1 MTATDR
7 SKAGGEAGEEAGPEA
22 RPASRGLPAQPAF
35 PPSSWPANPAP
46 PAASVLTPGQPVAS
60 APLPP
65 PASFSFGEVPAAPDP
80 APMAAEPVADDL
92 GPAVASVPPASA
104 MPPPA
109 TPSAASATPTSLAI
123 TTTGP
128 DAQQLEMELA
138 AARDELKAL
147 HEMLEDLPEIFERKF
162 QQRLATVMEH
172 QKHLLA
178 DNQALRDRLYSLN
191 PAAADG
197 PPPGSGRPQ
206 PLLLPTVARKQ
217 GWGQALKRA
226 LRLGGPDA
234 ASRSDREGRGGGGA
248 PQKIS
253 RHDDGRPITA

>member
-1 MTATDR
+1 MTASD
-7 SKAGGEAGEEAGPEA
+7 KEDAYPEGTL
-22 RPASRGLPAQPAF
+22 PSRVVPAQPAYT
-35 PPSSWPANPAP
+35 PSGWHANPAP
-46 PAASVLTPGQPVAS
+46 PAPSVLTPGQPVAPL
-60 APLPP
+60 APQ
-65 PASFSFGEVPAAPDP
+65 PASFSFGEVPAAGADTADALPRD
-80 APMAAEPVADDL
+80 AIDAEPILLDPVA
-92 GPAVASVPPASA
+92 PPTAVKARQAA
-104 MPPPA
+104 A
-109 TPSAASATPTSLAI
+109 AASSLAI

-172 QKHLLA
+172 QKHLLD
-178 DNQALRDRLYSLN
+178 DNQALRERLYSLN

-206 PLLLPTVARKQ
+206 PLLLSTVTRKE

-226 LRLGGPDA
+226 LRLGGPDTNG
-234 ASRSDREGRGGGGA
+234 RPGEGST
-248 PQKIS
+248 QKFS

>member
-1 MTATDR
+1 MTATD
-7 SKAGGEAGEEAGPEA
+7 KEEANPEGRIPSRA
-22 RPASRGLPAQPAF
+22 VPPESAYLPSGWPASQV
-35 PPSSWPANPAP
+35 PPSQ
-46 PAASVLTPGQPVAS
+46 SVLTPGQPVAPK
-60 APLPP
+60 APP
-65 PASFSFGEVPAAPDP
+65 PPSIFSFGEVPSSGADPVPTAQEPLGEELILLTPDLPPVP
-80 APMAAEPVADDL
+80 APIEAAKT
-92 GPAVASVPPASA
+92 AVMGA
-104 MPPPA
+104 
-109 TPSAASATPTSLAI
+109 TSLAI

-128 DAQQLEMELA
+128 DTQQLEMELA

-172 QKHLLA
+172 QKHLLD
-178 DNQALRDRLYSLN
+178 DNQSLRERLYSLN

-206 PLLLPTVARKQ
+206 PLLLPTVARKE

-226 LRLGGPDA
+226 LRLGGPEADG
-234 ASRSDREGRGGGGA
+234 RPGEGTT
-248 PQKIS
+248 QKIS

>member
-1 MTATDR
+1 MTVTDR
-7 SKAGGEAGEEAGPEA
+7 STDSGEAGPEG

-35 PPSSWPANPAP
+35 PPSNWASNPAP
-46 PAASVLTPGQPVAS
+46 PAASVLTPGQPVAP
-60 APLPP
+60 APAPP
-65 PASFSFGEVPAAPDP
+65 PPSFCFGEVAVRSDP
-80 APMAAEPVADDL
+80 APIGGPADDA
-92 GPAVASVPPASA
+92 GGTGAAVPDSSSVPAA
-104 MPPPA
+104 GAA
-109 TPSAASATPTSLAI
+109 TPASLAI
-123 TTTGP
+123 TTTAP
-128 DAQQLEMELA
+128 DAEQLAMELA

-172 QKHLLA
+172 HKHLLA

-226 LRLGGPDA
+226 LRLGGPDP
-234 ASRSDREGRGGGGA
+234 ASRSVATTTGG
-248 PQKIS
+248 P
-253 RHDDGRPITA
+253 

>member
-1 MTATDR
+1 MTAKDKST
-7 SKAGGEAGEEAGPEA
+7 AGGEAGEEAGPEG

-35 PPSSWPANPAP
+35 PTSTWPANPAP
-46 PAASVLTPGQPVAS
+46 PAASVLTPGQPL
-60 APLPP
+60 APVPGPP
-65 PASFSFGEVPAAPDP
+65 AASFSFGEVSTAPDP

-92 GPAVASVPPASA
+92 GGAAAAVTPASA
-104 MPPPA
+104 MPPAPA
-109 TPSAASATPTSLAI
+109 APTAAAPAAATASPASLAI

-191 PAAADG
+191 PAEADG

-226 LRLGGPDA
+226 LRLGG
-234 ASRSDREGRGGGGA
+234 EGA

>member
-1 MTATDR
+1 MTATDK
-7 SKAGGEAGEEAGPEA
+7 SKAGEDAGEEAGPEA

-35 PPSSWPANPAP
+35 PPSSWPANPA

-80 APMAAEPVADDL
+80 APMAADPVAGDL

-109 TPSAASATPTSLAI
+109 VASATPTNLAI

-226 LRLGGPDA
+226 LRLGG
-234 ASRSDREGRGGGGA
+234 EGA

>member
-1 MTATDR
+1 MTATDK
-7 SKAGGEAGEEAGPEA
+7 STASDEAGDEAGPEG
-22 RPASRGLPAQPAF
+22 RPATRGLPAQPAF
-35 PPSSWPANPAP
+35 PASSWPPNLAP
-46 PAASVLTPGQPVAS
+46 SAASVLTPGQPVAPVP
-60 APLPP
+60 APP
-65 PASFSFGEVPAAPDP
+65 PASFSFGEVPVAADL

-92 GPAVASVPPASA
+92 GRAGAAVPPASA
-104 MPPPA
+104 VPA
-109 TPSAASATPTSLAI
+109 TPPAPAAAAPAPPTATPASLAI

-191 PAAADG
+191 PAAADE

-226 LRLGGPDA
+226 LRLGGD
-234 ASRSDREGRGGGGA
+234 GA

-253 RHDDGRPITA
+253 RDDDGRPITA

>member
-1 MTATDR
+1 LNPGQALVKVWPGFLVSGLDTVDATIADQPESEQHLQLALASAER
-7 SKAGGEAGEEAGPEA
+7 KLAEA
-22 RPASRGLPAQPAF
+22 RLQI
-35 PPSSWPANPAP
+35 
-46 PAASVLTPGQPVAS
+46 
-60 APLPP
+60 
-65 PASFSFGEVPAAPDP
+65 
-80 APMAAEPVADDL
+80 AE
-92 GPAVASVPPASA
+92 
-104 MPPPA
+104 
-109 TPSAASATPTSLAI
+109 
-123 TTTGP
+123 
-128 DAQQLEMELA
+128 LEALL
-138 AARDELKAL
+138 DEI
-147 HEMLEDLPEIFERKF
+147 PEIFERKF

-191 PAAADG
+191 PAAADE

-226 LRLGGPDA
+226 LRLGG
-234 ASRSDREGRGGGGA
+234 EGA

>member
-7 SKAGGEAGEEAGPEA
+7 STDGDEAGPEG

-35 PPSSWPANPAP
+35 PPSSWPSSPPP
-46 PAASVLTPGQPVAS
+46 PAASVLTPGQPVA
-60 APLPP
+60 PLPGP
-65 PASFSFGEVPAAPDP
+65 PPTSFSFGDVPAVPDAPP
-80 APMAAEPVADDL
+80 IAAEPVTDDL
-92 GPAVASVPPASA
+92 GHAMAPVPPASVA
-104 MPPPA
+104 PPA
-109 TPSAASATPTSLAI
+109 AATAATPGPATASPTSLAI
-123 TTTGP
+123 TTTGH

-197 PPPGSGRPQ
+197 PPSGSGRPQ
-206 PLLLPTVARKQ
+206 PLLVPTVARKQ

-226 LRLGGPDA
+226 LRLGG
-234 ASRSDREGRGGGGA
+234 EGA

>member
-1 MTATDR
+1 MTATDK
-7 SKAGGEAGEEAGPEA
+7 SKAGGEAGEEVCPEG

-35 PPSSWPANPAP
+35 PPTSWPANPAP

-60 APLPP
+60 VPVPP
-65 PASFSFGEVPAAPDP
+65 PASFSFGEVPAVADP
-80 APMAAEPVADDL
+80 APMAVEPVVDDL
-92 GPAVASVPPASA
+92 GPAVEPVPPTSA
-104 MPPPA
+104 MPPAAPA
-109 TPSAASATPTSLAI
+109 VASATPTSLAI

-172 QKHLLA
+172 QKHLLD

-226 LRLGGPDA
+226 LRLGG
-234 ASRSDREGRGGGGA
+234 EGA

-253 RHDDGRPITA
+253 RHDDGQPITA

>member
-1 MTATDR
+1 MTAADKEDATPD
-7 SKAGGEAGEEAGPEA
+7 GTLP
-22 RPASRGLPAQPAF
+22 SRVVPAQPAYS
-35 PPSSWPANPAP
+35 PSGWPANQAP
-46 PAASVLTPGQPVAS
+46 PAPSVLTPGQPVA
-60 APLPP
+60 PLAQPP
-65 PASFSFGEVPAAPDP
+65 PASFSFGEVPAA
-80 APMAAEPVADDL
+80 ATA
-92 GPAVASVPPASA
+92 PPAIA
-104 MPPPA
+104 QEAIEADPILLAPVPPPA
-109 TPSAASATPTSLAI
+109 AAPSPQTAPATSSLAI

-172 QKHLLA
+172 QKHLLD
-178 DNQALRDRLYSLN
+178 DNQALRERLYSLN

-197 PPPGSGRPQ
+197 PPPGPGRPQ
-206 PLLLPTVARKQ
+206 PLLLPTVARKE

-226 LRLGGPDA
+226 LRLGGPDTNG
-234 ASRSDREGRGGGGA
+234 RPGEGST
-248 PQKIS
+248 QKIS

>member
-1 MTATDR
+1 MTASD
-7 SKAGGEAGEEAGPEA
+7 KEDAYPEGTL
-22 RPASRGLPAQPAF
+22 PSRVVPAQPAYT
-35 PPSSWPANPAP
+35 PSGWPANHAP
-46 PAASVLTPGQPVAS
+46 PAPSVLTPGQPVAPL
-60 APLPP
+60 APPQ
-65 PASFSFGEVPAAPDP
+65 PASFSFGEVPAAGADTAAIPREPID
-80 APMAAEPVADDL
+80 AEPILLDPIA
-92 GPAVASVPPASA
+92 PPAA
-104 MPPPA
+104 AKAPQA
-109 TPSAASATPTSLAI
+109 AAAASSLAI

-128 DAQQLEMELA
+128 DAHQLEMELA

-172 QKHLLA
+172 QKHLLD
-178 DNQALRDRLYSLN
+178 DNQALRERLYSLN

-206 PLLLPTVARKQ
+206 PLLLSTVVRKE

-234 ASRSDREGRGGGGA
+234 NGRTGEGTH
-248 PQKIS
+248 QKIS

>member
-1 MTATDR
+1 MTAKDKSTAGED
-7 SKAGGEAGEEAGPEA
+7 GGEEVGPEG

-35 PPSSWPANPAP
+35 PPSSWPSNPAP
-46 PAASVLTPGQPVAS
+46 PAASVLTPGQPL
-60 APLPP
+60 APVPAPP

-80 APMAAEPVADDL
+80 APMAAEPVADHL
-92 GPAVASVPPASA
+92 VGAAAAAPPASA
-104 MPPPA
+104 HPPAAPAAAMPPAAPA
-109 TPSAASATPTSLAI
+109 SPASLAI

-191 PAAADG
+191 PGAADE

-226 LRLGGPDA
+226 LRLGG
-234 ASRSDREGRGGGGA
+234 EGA

>member
-1 MTATDR
+1 MTATD
-7 SKAGGEAGEEAGPEA
+7 KEEANPEG
-22 RPASRGLPAQPAF
+22 RIPSRAVPAQPAYIPSGWPASQV
-35 PPSSWPANPAP
+35 PPSP
-46 PAASVLTPGQPVAS
+46 SVLTPGQPVAPQ
-60 APLPP
+60 APQP
-65 PASFSFGEVPAAPDP
+65 PASFSFGEVPPSGADPVSIAPEPLGEEAILLTPDLPPLP
-80 APMAAEPVADDL
+80 APIEAAKAA
-92 GPAVASVPPASA
+92 AVGD
-104 MPPPA
+104 
-109 TPSAASATPTSLAI
+109 TSLAI
-123 TTTGP
+123 TTPGP

-172 QKHLLA
+172 QKHLLD
-178 DNQALRDRLYSLN
+178 DNQALRERLYSLN

-206 PLLLPTVARKQ
+206 PLLLPTVARKE

-226 LRLGGPDA
+226 LRLGGPGADG
-234 ASRSDREGRGGGGA
+234 RPGEGTT
-248 PQKIS
+248 QKIS

>member
-1 MTATDR
+1 MTATDK
-7 SKAGGEAGEEAGPEA
+7 STGGEEAGPEG

-35 PPSSWPANPAP
+35 ATSSWPAKPAP
-46 PAASVLTPGQPVAS
+46 PPASVLTPGQPVAPVP
-60 APLPP
+60 APS
-65 PASFSFGEVPAAPDP
+65 PASFSFGEVPAAADP
-80 APMAAEPVADDL
+80 APLAAEPVVDDL
-92 GPAVASVPPASA
+92 GPAVAAVPPTSETPQAVIA
-104 MPPPA
+104 AAAPAATA
-109 TPSAASATPTSLAI
+109 TPSSLAI

-226 LRLGGPDA
+226 LRLGG
-234 ASRSDREGRGGGGA
+234 EGT